1 MTHAEK
7 EIRNQLIVTL
17 RKQGQSMSQIAEDY
31 GLTVSAV
38 HQICKRYGVAGVMSD
53 RKGTVKEYR
62 NQYTSGAYD
71 REENAKKYIEKISG
85 YEYAGNYT
93 GVDGFV
99 DIRCKK
105 CGHIQRKSMVSI
117 RHGNQPFCPV
127 CISNAKEKK
136 RVEAAKARERERE
149 RKKQERYLS
158 QKFTQLQ
165 FKICPVC
172 NSMFVG
178 KSTYCS
184 VKCRNNNKWH
194 MKEGYRNLFPLKEVY
209 ERDNGVCYLCGG
221 MCDWNDYE
229 ERDGVIVYGN
239 MYPSRDHIVPKS
251 RGGRNAWDNIRLAH
265 RICNSM
271 KADSP
276 LVKKEA

>member
-1 MTHAEK
+1 MKGKTHKESAAIREMAKAYKAEGHTMH
-7 EIRNQLIVTL
+7 EV
-17 RKQGQSMSQIAEDY
+17 AERFGISDGY
-31 GLTVSAV
+31 AQ
-38 HQICKRYGVAGVMSD
+38 QICRGIAPQKAQP
-53 RKGTVKEYR
+53 KEYR
-62 NQYTSGAYD
+62 NQFTNGVYD
-71 REENAKKYIEKISG
+71 REENAKRYIEKLVG
-85 YEYAGNYT
+85 YEYAGNFT
-93 GVDGFV
+93 GIDGFV
-99 DIRCKK
+99 DIRCKV
-105 CGHIQRKSMVSI
+105 CGHIQKKSMVSI
-117 RHGNQPFCPV
+117 RHGRQPSCHV
-127 CISNAKEKK
+127 CLANAKAEKK
-136 RVEAAKARERERE
+136 AEQEAERD
-149 RKKQERYLS
+149 RKRLNRYLA